1 MALPCTLKPAVPRP
15 MTSLFAS
22 LLVGLFAVPFAG
34 PLHAQFAD
42 PVDLTTPREAIRD
55 IETGDLDGDGLQ
67 DLLVVQDDVYTQNN
81 TVWYP
86 GLPGGGF
93 GPAQLVTSLF
103 LNEPELAD
111 IDDDG
116 LLDVTFAQTTEGRIG
131 WIRNTGGGVFA
142 APTLIA
148 DSLQGPRKVT
158 PADLDGDG
166 DLDLISMSDDPV
178 FLDANSAIVW
188 YENDGSGHFPVGRV
202 VFQGAIRDPFDAEVG
217 DLDGDGD
224 MDIAVACL
232 NSDDVTWF
240 QNLGGATS
248 WSGKIVLTLD
258 LIGCQEIELA
268 DLENDGDLDIVVASV
283 GVQRAAWFRNNGSG
297 TFTLRSLSAF
307 GLSTVDDATDVHVFD
322 ANADGFPDVAVALV
336 DENAVDLFLY
346 TGSGNFTPAIRIT
359 DRTFYGTAV
368 ESMDVDGDGDEDLLS
383 GSANDAKL
391 AWYENLGSAS
401 GTFGPNQ
408 FINQAAAGI
417 SAVAVADLN
426 GDGDLDVVSV
436 SGLDQ
441 KVAWYP
447 NQGGLSFGTQ
457 SIIDQN
463 PFFPRN
469 LVAADLDND
478 GDADLAVIGDER
490 LKLYRNSGSGTFS
503 ISTVFDGLDDAR
515 GIRAADLNG
524 DGLPDL
530 VVTSWFDSKLSWFR
544 NFGGGLFGTRQIIA
558 SPGGADGLVADDWDG
573 DGDLDLAVGGEFSDQ
588 IEYYQNLGAGTFAP
602 AVVLANTLNGLF
614 ELESRDMNGDG
625 RNDIL
630 FAAFFAN
637 GVGYVPNLGGGSF
650 GPKVIVTT
658 ALFGPW
664 SINAWDPDGDGDN
677 ELLVSVYS
685 ENRTVSIDNLGGGS
699 FGTRRTV
706 LNAYE
711 YHRVA
716 QPADL
721 DGDGDEDLIIGFK
734 NTVTLVENLRLS
746 GVVCSP
752 AAAPTGL
759 SASVA
764 PAGVTLTWNAVPGSV
779 ACQIQ
784 GRPLGAPNFATLP
797 ALVGT
802 EPTAAFVAAS
812 KLMPGSSYEWKVRCA
827 CSLAPPSLTPFSAL
841 GSFSVPLLREAEA
854 ALSPGMELGIQ
865 PNPAHALVHLTLP
878 GDAQVEGLLR
888 ISDLQGRLMLN
899 QNIPSAQGSQ
909 TWTLDVSGWPAG
921 VYAVTFNTPTK
932 VLHQQLVLARE

>member
-1 MALPCTLKPAVPRP
+1 MLFYRP
-15 MTSLFAS
+15 PQRAHRCQIAGLCGFLLVS
-22 LLVGLFAVPFAG
+22 LLAFPFSG
-34 PLHAQFAD
+34 SLHAQFAA

-55 IETGDLDGDGLQ
+55 IETGDLNSDGLE
-67 DLLVVQDDVYTQNN
+67 DLLVVQDDAYIQNN

-86 GLPGGGF
+86 GLSGGGF
-93 GPAQLVTSLF
+93 GPSQLVTTLF

-111 IDDDG
+111 IDGDG
-116 LLDVTFAQTTEGRIG
+116 ILDVTFAQTTENRIG

-148 DSLQGPRKVT
+148 DTLQGVRKVT

-166 DLDLISMSDDPV
+166 DLDLVSMSDDPV
-178 FLDANSAIVW
+178 FMDVNSSIVW
-188 YENDGSGHFPVGRV
+188 YENDGSGNFPVGRV

-224 MDIAVACL
+224 ADIAVACL

-240 QNLGGATS
+240 QNLGSATL

-258 LIGCQEIELA
+258 LIGCQELELA
-268 DLENDGDLDIVVASV
+268 DIENDGDLDIVVASV
-283 GVQRAAWFRNNGSG
+283 GVQRAAWLRNNGSG
-297 TFTLRSLSAF
+297 TFTLRSLSSF

-322 ANADGFPDVAVALV
+322 ANGDGFLDVAVALV

-346 TGSGNFTPAIRIT
+346 TGAGTFTPAVRIT
-359 DRTFYGTAV
+359 DRTFNGTAV
-368 ESMDVDGDGDEDLLS
+368 EAMDVDGDGDLDLLS

-408 FINQAAAGI
+408 FINQAAAGV
-417 SAVAVADLN
+417 SALAIADLD
-426 GDGDLDVVSV
+426 GDGELDVVSV

-447 NQGGLSFGTQ
+447 NQGGLNFGTQ
-457 SIIDQN
+457 TIIDQN

-490 LKLYRNSGSGTFS
+490 LKLYRNSGAGTFS
-503 ISTVFDGLDDAR
+503 ISTVFNGLDDAR
-515 GIRAADLNG
+515 GIRAADLDG

-544 NFGGGLFGTRQIIA
+544 NFGGGSFGGRQIIA
-558 SPGGADGLVADDWDG
+558 SPGGADGLIADDWDG
-573 DGDLDLAVGGEFSDQ
+573 DGDIDLAVGNEFNDQ
-588 IEYYQNLGAGTFAP
+588 IEYHQNLGGGSFAP

-614 ELESRDMNGDG
+614 ELGSRDMNGDG

-630 FAAFFAN
+630 FAAFFSN

-650 GPKVIVTT
+650 GPKVVVTT
-658 ALFGPW
+658 ALYGPW

-677 ELLVSVYS
+677 EFLVSVYS

-699 FGTRRTV
+699 FGARRTV

-716 QPADL
+716 QPNDL
-721 DGDGDEDLIIGFK
+721 DGDGDEDLIVGFK

-752 AAAPTGL
+752 ATAPTGL
-759 SASVA
+759 IASIA
-764 PAGVTLTWNAVPGSV
+764 PAGVALSWNPVPGSV

-784 GRPLGAPNFATLP
+784 GRPVGAPSFAALP
-797 ALVGT
+797 PILGT
-802 EPTAAFVAAS
+802 EPASAFVAGS
-812 KLMPGSSYEWKVRCA
+812 KLTPGTNYEWKVRCA
-827 CSLAPPSLTPFSAL
+827 CSLTPPSLTPFSAL
-841 GSFSVPLLREAEA
+841 GSFSVPLLRNGEEA
-854 ALSPGMELGIQ
+854 LLLGIR
-865 PNPAHALVHLTLP
+865 PNPATTQVQLTYP
-878 GDAQVEGLLR
+878 GDAYGEGLLR
-888 ISDLQGRLMLN
+888 ISDLQGRILHN
-899 QNIPSAQGSQ
+899 QRIPASEGQQ
-909 TWTLDVSGWPAG
+909 NLTLDVAGWPAG
-921 VYAVTFNTPTK
+921 IYSVELRLPTQ